1 VDTPIRLLN
10 IIAPHLRTGLVAAG
24 LAYAFL
30 AQFVPKVKAVEREK
44 AGEGKHGRH
53 N

>member
-1 VDTPIRLLN
+1 MIHLLN
-10 IIAPHLRTGLVAAG
+10 VIAPHLRTGLVAAG

-30 AQFVPKVKAVEREK
+30 AQFVPKVRAVEREK
-44 AGEGKHGRH
+44 AGEAKRGRH